1 MGRWRWTWTGNK
13 TPIVVV
19 IRADGTA
26 VAKGTLKGRWKLV
39 PSDVVEREYAIVWGR
54 GSSEDD
60 ISLSSDNQSVTGN
73 NNVTKDKISAERIN

>member
-1 MGRWRWTWTGNK
+1 M
-13 TPIVVV
+13 
-19 IRADGTA
+19 
-26 VAKGTLKGRWKLV
+26 